1 MFYVKNM
8 QHHDILLNIYYYS
21 QYPPKLTRNVIAPA
35 EVTVPKFLA
44 TNCIN
49 SPGCTNIGLVKS
61 KSNIGEVVPTCEV
74 DPTCEVIAKV
84 CIPTGNLLG
93 AFAVADSVVVKDT
106 AVCPYAKEYA

>member
-1 MFYVKNM
+1 MIYY
-8 QHHDILLNIYYYS
+8 YYYS

-61 KSNIGEVVPTCEV
+61 KFNIGEVVPTGEV
-74 DPTCEVIAKV
+74 VAKV

-93 AFAVADSVVVKDT
+93 AFVVADSVVVKDT

>member
-8 QHHDILLNIYYYS
+8 QHHDILYIIYYS

-61 KSNIGEVVPTCEV
+61 KSNIGEVVPTGEV
-74 DPTCEVIAKV
+74 GAKV

-93 AFAVADSVVVKDT
+93 AFVVADSVVAKDT
-106 AVCPYAKEYA
+106 AVCPYAKEMRKLLDHQ